1 MGHGLELVD
10 DDDEIV
16 AEEYLSYNW
25 SDMKN
30 EKRAGYF
37 HINKV
42 CGHTGDKGV
51 IDQFEFVL
59 NELEQH
65 GATPNTS
72 TKVDGWG
79 NLLPGYRLRR
89 AKSEIE
95 EKSESEQPIIPHTLW
110 YKFLKM
116 SCIFGPTIDDKQD
129 VDVLKEEE
137 EEGINFISKE
147 EFQSEKLHMFA
158 THIQRFLKT
167 ARQYPEGRWYS
178 DSCEINEKLGEYSG
192 VPRKVHNDDSS
203 DDSSDDSDADSLW
216 LTKAYYRHP
225 IKGHM
230 CIDSATKAIEV
241 YRLTLEK
248 GDPRADGWYEFAKRL
263 ALREAYIDLTRDD
276 SSTGLG
282 TLPNF
287 FYGYLNDTWP
297 DHLYCPLS
305 PTADTWEPNFPNGRH
320 EYIVKKAIETY
331 FKMKGDSNFRSSNPK
346 QMAINIAKNVVE
358 EYKKMKEDDTETL
371 EN

>member
-1 MGHGLELVD
+1 MSHGLELVD

-95 EKSESEQPIIPHTLW
+95 EKSESEQPIIPHTVW

-203 DDSSDDSDADSLW
+203 DDSDADSLW

-282 TLPNF
+282 ILPNF

-305 PTADTWEPNFPNGRH
+305 PTADTWEPNFLNERH
-320 EYIVKKAIETY
+320 EYIVKKAIEIY
-331 FKMKGDSNFRSSNPK
+331 FKMKGDPNFRSSNHQ
-346 QMAINIAKNVVE
+346 QMAINVAKNVVE
-358 EYKKMKEDDTETL
+358 EYKKMKGGETL
-371 EN
+371 GN